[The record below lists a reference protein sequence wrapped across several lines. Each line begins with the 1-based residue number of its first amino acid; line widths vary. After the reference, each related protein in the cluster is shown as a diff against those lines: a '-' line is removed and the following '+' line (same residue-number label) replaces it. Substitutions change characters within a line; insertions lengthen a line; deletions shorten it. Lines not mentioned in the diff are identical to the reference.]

1 VSLAW
6 IVSGEHYASNDGES
20 HVAYGDTALD
30 AARAL
35 DKASTST
42 FVPVDADELAPC
54 VTVTRASQW
63 DHLAPDGPT
72 TAMLFADGWQFT
84 CSECEH
90 EVRSDGCEA
99 CAEERHSDEHG
110 EAPMRE
116 PVVIDDA
123 VFCGAACLRKWQAY
137 RTARD
142 RRKQLAAHRAIER
155 WPSITI
161 TDVDGNVYVGGELGA
176 VVTFTFD
183 GNREGAWADGK
194 PDVQKGERPA
204 FRFNNEA
211 DAERWRVL
219 SVGIDEFN
227 MRRGAT

>member
-1 VSLAW
+1 MARHRCVMRRPHAHKHTCGYGTG
-6 IVSGEHYASNDGES
+6 VAAS
-20 HVAYGDTALD
+20 
-30 AARAL
+30 ARAIR
-35 DKASTST
+35 TS
-42 FVPVDADELAPC
+42 
-54 VTVTRASQW
+54 Q
-63 DHLAPDGPT
+63 PDRHGPT
-72 TAMLFADGWQFT
+72 TAMLFAEGWGFT

-90 EVRSDGCEA
+90 KVHADGCEA
-99 CAEERHSDEHG
+99 CAEERYTEEHG
-110 EAPMRE
+110 ESPMRE
-116 PVVIDDA
+116 PVVLDDA
-123 VFCGAACLRKWQAY
+123 VFCDAACLRKWQAY

-194 PDVQKGERPA
+194 PDVQNGERPV
-204 FRFNNEA
+204 FRFHNEA

-227 MRRGAT
+227 MRRGTE